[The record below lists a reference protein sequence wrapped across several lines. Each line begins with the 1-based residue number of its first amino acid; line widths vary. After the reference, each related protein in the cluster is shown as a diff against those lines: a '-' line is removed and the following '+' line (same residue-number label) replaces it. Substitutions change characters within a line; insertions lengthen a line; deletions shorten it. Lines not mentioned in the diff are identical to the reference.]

1 MPYKCFGILQRALW
15 MQNALNWQHYAEYA
29 ESAYNKGSFEVA
41 DNLIRLALSCAAS
54 FADGDYRYISTL
66 EHLGDVLVARS
77 KAHDACENYTRAYNL
92 LKKFH
97 GLASLNALR
106 LQIKYGRVLIEL
118 GKLSEA
124 KSVLAEAQNT
134 CSSYLDVPVELTV
147 FIEAHL
153 RRVRSLQQTIPN
165 AVKLVR
171 NDIEQTQR
179 NTYSRLKS
187 PKSAVTRN
195 SLTEIKAVPVAVP
208 AAVSGLNNQTPLALT
223 S

>member
-15 MQNALNWQHYAEYA
+15 MQNALNWQHYAEFA

-106 LQIKYGRVLIEL
+106 LQIKYGRVLIDL

-124 KSVLAEAQNT
+124 RSVLARGPK
-134 CSSYLDVPVELTV
+134 YLQL
-147 FIEAHL
+147 
-153 RRVRSLQQTIPN
+153 IPGCASRTHCVYRGTSAPCQVATADN
-165 AVKLVR
+165 SKCRQAC
-171 NDIEQTQR
+171 TQ
-179 NTYSRLKS
+179 
-187 PKSAVTRN
+187 
-195 SLTEIKAVPVAVP
+195 
-208 AAVSGLNNQTPLALT
+208 
-223 S
+223 

>member
-1 MPYKCFGILQRALW
+1 
-15 MQNALNWQHYAEYA
+15 MQNALNWQHYAEFA

-41 DNLIRLALSCAAS
+41 DNLIRLALSCAAP

-118 GKLSEA
+118 G
-124 KSVLAEAQNT
+124 
-134 CSSYLDVPVELTV
+134 
-147 FIEAHL
+147 
-153 RRVRSLQQTIPN
+153 QTIRSQ
-165 AVKLVR
+165 VCTGER
-171 NDIEQTQR
+171 
-179 NTYSRLKS
+179 
-187 PKSAVTRN
+187 PKIPAAHTWMCQSN
-195 SLTEIKAVPVAVP
+195 SLC
-208 AAVSGLNNQTPLALT
+208 L
-223 S
+223 

>member
-1 MPYKCFGILQRALW
+1 
-15 MQNALNWQHYAEYA
+15 MQNALNWQHYAEFA
-29 ESAYNKGSFEVA
+29 ENAYNRGNLEVA
-41 DNLIRLALSCAAS
+41 DNLIRLALNCAAS

-66 EHLGDVLVARS
+66 EHLGDVLVARA

-106 LQIKYGRVLIEL
+106 LQIKYGRVLIDL

-134 CSSYLDVPVELTV
+134 CNTCQAVPVEFTV

-153 RRVRSLQQTIPN
+153 RRVRSQQQTIPN

-171 NDIEQTQR
+171 SDDEQMQR

-187 PKSAVTRN
+187 PKSVVTRN
-195 SLTEIKAVPVAVP
+195 SLTDIKAVPI
-208 AAVSGLNNQTPLALT
+208 AVSGLSDQTPLAMI

>member
-1 MPYKCFGILQRALW
+1 
-15 MQNALNWQHYAEYA
+15 MQNALNWQHYAEFA
-29 ESAYNKGSFEVA
+29 ENAYNRGNLEVA

-54 FADGDYRYISTL
+54 FVDGDYRYISTL
-66 EHLGDVLVARS
+66 EHLGDVLVARA

-106 LQIKYGRVLIEL
+106 LQIKYGRVLIDL

-134 CSSYLDVPVELTV
+134 CNTCQGVPVEFTV

-153 RRVRSLQQTIPN
+153 RRVRSQQQTIPN

-171 NDIEQTQR
+171 SDDEQMQR

-187 PKSAVTRN
+187 PRSAVTRN
-195 SLTEIKAVPVAVP
+195 SLTDIKAVPI
-208 AAVSGLNNQTPLALT
+208 AVSGLSNQAPLAMI